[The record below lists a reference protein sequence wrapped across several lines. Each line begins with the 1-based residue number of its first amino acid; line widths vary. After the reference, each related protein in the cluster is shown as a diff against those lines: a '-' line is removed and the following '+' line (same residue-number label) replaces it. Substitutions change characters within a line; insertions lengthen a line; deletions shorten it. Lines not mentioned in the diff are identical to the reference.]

1 MNGHTECVK
10 ALIAAGAN
18 PNLKNKKGETA
29 MMIARET
36 GKIHIIDALA
46 VGIASESVKAIFT
59 AKDDKTKWTDE
70 SDLMK
75 AVREDDHYACRELLK
90 NGANINRCNKEG
102 YTALDIAIMSG
113 HFDIIKEMMCYEI
126 NPYHLM
132 KSIRLAVENSKY
144 HNIVPLLFTPKI
156 IGIMLRQQ
164 PDAVEWAQK
173 HKCAAAVFA
182 LSDGQ
187 ITLNPEHPEAIIS
200 TQPKAPLTHSTGQ
213 LNQNQPST
221 PRPFP

>member
-1 MNGHTECVK
+1 MM
-10 ALIAAGAN
+10 IAR
-18 PNLKNKKGETA
+18 

-36 GKIHIIDALA
+36 EKIHIISAIA
-46 VGIASESVKAIFT
+46 RGIVSESVKAIFT

-70 SDLMK
+70 SDLMR
-75 AVREDDHYACRELLK
+75 AVRDGEHDTCRELIK

-113 HFDIIKEMMCYEI
+113 HSEIIKELMCYEI

-132 KSIRLAVENSKY
+132 KSIRLAVEDSKY
-144 HNIVPLLFTPKI
+144 HNIVSLLFTPKI

-182 LSDGQ
+182 LSGGQ
-187 ITLNPEHPEAIIS
+187 ITLNPNNTEAIIP
-200 TQPKAPLTHSTGQ
+200 TQPKAPLTHSTEQ
-213 LNQNQPST
+213 PNQNQPST